1 MLNTEQGEGLTNN
14 EQGMTI
20 GEGKVVRGER
30 GEIYCSNYPIHL
42 FSNKR
47 ITCFSGHPGHNR
59 FFIRSRSKFY
69 HQKNSHRLLIQND
82 RACIVLIGGFLG
94 CEAIHHS
101 DLPAMM
107 KTDGGACRPLNH
119 ARSRHSDE
127 ANSESGGRICA
138 NMEYRTRRGNIE

>member
-1 MLNTEQGEGLTNN
+1 MAIDEVE
-14 EQGMTI
+14 
-20 GEGKVVRGER
+20 VVRGDGVKSIVRIIQFTYFLINEF
-30 GEIYCSNYPIHL
+30 P
-42 FSNKR
+42 NKR

-82 RACIVLIGGFLG
+82 RACIVLMGGFLG

-101 DLPAMM
+101 NLPAMM

-127 ANSESGGRICA
+127 ANSESGGRICG
-138 NMEYRTRRGNIE
+138 NIEYRTWNNDWRSEWEY